1 MGMKVLFLIVVMFIV
16 YGSLFPFDFEI
27 PLAHGAAIKAFLTS
41 WTLLSSR
48 GDVLANIALFVPFG
62 FLGIQAFFPR
72 NSRAAQLISILLF
85 GSLLGLA
92 LQFLQI
98 YIPSRTEN
106 LGDALWNCS
115 GAALG
120 AAATVLLSKLAPDV
134 RLDRLLAYAGMPMAL
149 LGIWVAWRIFPFIP
163 SIDLQLFKQS
173 LTPLLLRPQFS
184 TVDTLRE
191 LSGWLAVFSL
201 AAAAVPGRRSAAI
214 VVCAIPVLFALE
226 VVIITNSVTA
236 SDVAGAMAAVVFWL
250 LILRRIDRRE
260 QYVAALLALSIFL
273 QGLLPLERRYQPAD
287 FGWIPFAGLLEGAVT
302 MHAQALLGK
311 TFFFSALLWL
321 LKKSGYG
328 LRNPAIL
335 LATLIAGL
343 EMVQVYFGTN
353 TPEVTDLVL
362 LVLIVAALYA
372 LDSEQL
378 NSSQRSPRT

>member
-1 MGMKVLFLIVVMFIV
+1 MKVLFLIVVLFIV

-62 FLGIQAFFPR
+62 FLGIQAFLPR
-72 NSRAAQLISILLF
+72 HSRVAQLISILLF

-98 YIPSRTEN
+98 YLPSRTQN
-106 LGDALWNCS
+106 LGDAFWNCS

-120 AAATVLLSKLAPDV
+120 AAATALLSKLAPDV

-149 LGIWVAWRIFPFIP
+149 LGLWVAWRIFPFIP

-184 TVDTLRE
+184 FVDTLRE

-201 AAAAVPGRRSAAI
+201 AAAAVPGRRSDAMVI
-214 VVCAIPVLFALE
+214 CAIPVLFALE
-226 VVIITNSVTA
+226 VVIITNSVSA

-250 LILRRIDRRE
+250 LILRRIERRE
-260 QYVAALLALSIFL
+260 QYVAALLALSILL
-273 QGLLPLERRYQPAD
+273 QGLLPLERRYEPAD

-302 MHAQALLGK
+302 VHAQALLGK
-311 TFFFSALLWL
+311 TFFFSVLLWL

-328 LRNPAIL
+328 LSNPAIL

-353 TPEVTDLVL
+353 APEITDLVL
-362 LVLIVAALYA
+362 LVLIVAALHA

-378 NSSQRSPRT
+378 NSSRRSPRT